1 MKAWIIPGG
10 ENEGVGKMRGYQT
23 ASTFYKK
30 KYIFYEHHILYK
42 YRYFDFKV
50 QISFLTF
57 LKIMY
62 KTKL

>member
-30 KYIFYEHHILYK
+30 KIYIL
-42 YRYFDFKV
+42 
-50 QISFLTF
+50 
-57 LKIMY
+57 
-62 KTKL
+62 

>member
-1 MKAWIIPGG
+1 MSAWKLGLYYYYG
-10 ENEGVGKMRGYQT
+10 ENEGVGKMR
-23 ASTFYKK
+23 
-30 KYIFYEHHILYK
+30 
-42 YRYFDFKV
+42 V